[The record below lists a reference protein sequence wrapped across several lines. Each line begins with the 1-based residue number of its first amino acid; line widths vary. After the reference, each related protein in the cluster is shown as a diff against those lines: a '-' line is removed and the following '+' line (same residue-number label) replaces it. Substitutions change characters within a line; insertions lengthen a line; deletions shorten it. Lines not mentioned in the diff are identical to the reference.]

1 MNRKKSLNRL
11 VFNNYQPIDE
21 QIQPVASIDLDF
33 TVLDW
38 NGHLTVDRVPCS
50 SEFVRE
56 AVLVGGFEKPRPKG
70 AVNSYCRIDHTCAD
84 LFNRP
89 SDLALASFVF
99 FAVQLGPRTSCTRT
113 TRD

>member
-33 TVLDW
+33 AVLDW
-38 NGHLTVDRVPCS
+38 NGHLTVDRVPYF

-56 AVLVGGFEKPRPKG
+56 AVLVG
-70 AVNSYCRIDHTCAD
+70 
-84 LFNRP
+84 
-89 SDLALASFVF
+89 
-99 FAVQLGPRTSCTRT
+99 
-113 TRD
+113 

>member
-38 NGHLTVDRVPCS
+38 NGHLTVGRVPYF

-56 AVLVGGFEKPRPKG
+56 AVLVG
-70 AVNSYCRIDHTCAD
+70 
-84 LFNRP
+84 
-89 SDLALASFVF
+89 
-99 FAVQLGPRTSCTRT
+99 
-113 TRD
+113 